1 MYMLYIDKILFPV
14 APGKIVVETQ
24 MGNKTIRLADG
35 SEASL
40 RGGKGLRKIS
50 FEVLLPQVQYPFAR
64 YESGFK
70 DALYFADELERI
82 ASENKPVWLDIYKTF
97 PDMSKTYLTNI
108 QVLIENIKITEDA
121 ENGADVK
128 AEIVL
133 REYRNVQTKITED
146 KKSVSAQTRT
156 DSFEVPQYYT
166 VCSGDSLW
174 YIAKKYLDDS
184 SMYTYL
190 AQINSIKYPY
200 TIYVGQKLK
209 LRE

>member
-1 MYMLYIDKILFPV
+1 MYMLYINKILFPV

-24 MGNKTIRLADG
+24 MGNKTVQLVDG

-50 FEVLLPQVQYPFAR
+50 FEVLLPQTEYPFAQ
-64 YESGFK
+64 YENGFK
-70 DALYFADELERI
+70 DALYFTQELEKIADENE
-82 ASENKPVWLDIYKTF
+82 PVWFDLYKTF
-97 PDMSKTYLTNI
+97 PNMSKTYLTNI
-108 QVLIENIKITEDA
+108 KVLVEKIKITEDA
-121 ENGADVK
+121 ENGADMK

-133 REYRNVQTKITED
+133 REYRNVQTKLADEQ
-146 KKSVSAQTRT
+146 KSEAAQTRT
-156 DSFEVPQYYT
+156 DSFEVPLYYT

-184 SMYTYL
+184 SKYTYL
-190 AQINSIKYPY
+190 AEINSIKYPY